1 MSELKVNKVSP
12 ATGTAITLGDSG
24 DTFTVPSGCTI
35 VNSGTATGFGGG
47 GKVAQVLSVTK
58 SDVFTSTAGATW
70 TDITGFSVSITP
82 SASDSKI
89 LVMVTADISNP
100 NYTNPARIQLLQDST
115 PVSVGTGSIGSR
127 IAASFAHNTGN
138 ASYTATSGSIVY
150 LTSAVG
156 STSAITF
163 KCQGRC
169 AVAADTF
176 VFNRNGADTNDLY
189 NTRTASSIT
198 VQEILA

>member
-1 MSELKVNKVSP
+1 M
-12 ATGTAITLGDSG
+12 
-24 DTFTVPSGCTI
+24 PSGCTI
-35 VNSGTATGFGGG
+35 TNSGTATGFGG

-82 SASDSKI
+82 SASTSKI
-89 LVMVTADISNP
+89 LVMVTANIANP

-115 PVSVGTGSIGSR
+115 PVSIGTGSIGSR
-127 IAASFAHNTGN
+127 IAGSFAQNSTG
-138 ASYTATSGSIVY
+138 SSILATSGSIVY

-176 VFNRNGADTNDLY
+176 VFNRSGSDGDNLY